1 LPGLNAA
8 ESSAL
13 LFNVLNLLLCD
24 EYSVRDYA
32 QHSVSKL
39 IEIISDQIFLSCEK
53 WILTQIKVNRNELV
67 VKSVLATFKLFIARA
82 KANPIKGCVSGDLY
96 PLIHVQKNEED
107 FLSNILSMQI
117 QQRQKALRKL
127 VNI

>member
-1 LPGLNAA
+1 LTGLNAA

-67 VKSVLATFKLFIARA
+67 VKSVLATFKLFI
-82 KANPIKGCVSGDLY
+82 
-96 PLIHVQKNEED
+96 
-107 FLSNILSMQI
+107 
-117 QQRQKALRKL
+117 
-127 VNI
+127 